1 MESFVS
7 DIPAGDGKIATFFTV
22 YHINLLTA
30 GFFSIFT
37 SSFRLFEKIQNF
49 FCDIAL
55 IPTFPPSIAFPLH
68 FMGRGP
74 RALKAAF
81 LRANKPT

>member
-1 MESFVS
+1 MLIYELQASLHQDS
-7 DIPAGDGKIATFFTV
+7 LV
-22 YHINLLTA
+22 YLQVA
-30 GFFSIFT
+30 
-37 SSFRLFEKIQNF
+37 FRLFKKIQNF

-55 IPTFPPSIAFPLH
+55 IPTFPSSIAFPLH